1 MAVIVA
7 NPDGS
12 SSAKAGDTVIT
23 GGGIYRKNADGSS
36 TKLEG
41 LRDFIGSDKTKD
53 YSALKTIAESYASRE
68 RARAGGSASDT
79 EVSRGKETTPATDDT
94 YYATGIDQNGIVS
107 SVTGFTP
114 VDYSS
119 SSSAGSSSGLNKVL
133 GMVILGLVGLAILDR
148 FVGGK
153 GEK

>member
-36 TKLEG
+36 TKIEG
-41 LRDFIGSDKTKD
+41 LREFIGSDKTKD
-53 YSALKTIAESYASRE
+53 YSQLSKIAESYATRE
-68 RARAGGSASDT
+68 RVRGGSPAAA
-79 EVSRGKETTPATDDT
+79 EVSSRRDTTPAANDT
-94 YYATGIDQNGIVS
+94 YYASSVDANGIVS
-107 SVTGFTP
+107 GVTGFTP

-119 SSSAGSSSGLNKVL
+119 GSASGSSAGLNKVL
-133 GMVILGLVGLAILDR
+133 GYVILGLVGLAILDR
-148 FVGGK
+148 FVGGGGK
-153 GEK
+153 K